1 MENDAPELNGQLRDA
16 LALSRALVA
25 AYGGPEKGLEGAR
38 RSAEW
43 ARAHWNEGGPQM
55 NTASEV
61 CIPVPGG
68 DVQAVIYRP
77 DAGLPLRP
85 GFVFLHGGGFKTGSH
100 WANDRQMRE
109 IAQAWG
115 GIVVSANY
123 LHAPEHVFPAAVNQ
137 TAALLRTLHARGS
150 EWGIDGQQLA
160 CGGNSAGAS
169 VSFGAAVDLGRVP
182 WLRAAVG
189 IVGAF
194 SADTST
200 ESMLRYGN
208 VGLFPDLASVPSIF
222 DDYLP
227 AEADRNDPRA
237 NLLLADPRLLPTTF
251 LAAAEFDVF
260 RDASAALARRL
271 ASAARLHRLKVYPGM
286 SHLFFGFS
294 ATVAVAKE
302 CVDDIG
308 DFLRETLPIS
318 QNDECRQRAAGL
330 PHLPGDSIAKPMTD
344 N

>member
-1 MENDAPELNGQLRDA
+1 MEKYAPELNGQLRDA
-16 LALSRALVA
+16 LALSRALAA
-25 AYGGPEKGLEGAR
+25 AYGGPETGLEGAR
-38 RSAEW
+38 HSAEW
-43 ARAHWNEGGPQM
+43 ARTHWNEGGPAM
-55 NTASEV
+55 RSTSEV
-61 CIPVPGG
+61 RIPVPGG
-68 DVQAVIYRP
+68 DVQAVIYLP

-85 GFVFLHGGGFKTGSH
+85 AFVFLHGGGFKTGSH

-123 LHAPEHVFPAAVNQ
+123 RHAPENVFPAAVTQ
-137 TAALLRTLHARGS
+137 TAALLRTLHERGS
-150 EWGIDGQQLA
+150 EWGIDGDRIA

-200 ESMLRYGN
+200 DSMLRYGN

-222 DDYLP
+222 DDYRP
-227 AEADRNDPRA
+227 AKADRDDPRA
-237 NLLLADPRLLPTTF
+237 NLLLAEPRWLPTTF

-260 RDASAALARRL
+260 RDASAAMARRL
-271 ASAARLHRLKVYPGM
+271 ASAGRLHRFKVYPGM

-294 ATVAVAKE
+294 ATVAGARE
-302 CVDDIG
+302 CVNDIG
-308 DFLRETLPIS
+308 DFLNETLPVS
-318 QNDECRQRAAGL
+318 HNDGPRQPAA
-330 PHLPGDSIAKPMTD
+330 PAR
-344 N
+344 